1 MERVYVSGST
11 SFISTYVQRALVD
24 FGYQV
29 KALNRSF
36 VDEPDQIDVDEKCL
50 DGAIL
55 LYFGWYSN
63 REDDY
68 QHSVANFLWLE
79 RATKAIV
86 FAKKRGMKIVIPG
99 SSAEY
104 LNSSNSPY
112 AQSKRRLLDRLTESE
127 IDFLWPRIFYAFSIE
142 DLRPRIVRQAS
153 KSDESRR
160 SLTLRSTYD
169 AQDYVD
175 VKDVALQIAKALNLR
190 ISGEIDIGSG
200 QIHKTYDLVKRA
212 FPKLS
217 IVVTEEI
224 PSDVPR
230 YSIPTASVNPKLF
243 DYSKSY
249 TFQFFKG

>member
-1 MERVYVSGST
+1 MYISGST

-29 KALNRSF
+29 KALNRAF
-36 VDEPDQIDVDEKCL
+36 VDKPDQLDVDKRFL

-68 QHSVANFLWLE
+68 QHSVTNFLWLE
-79 RATKAIV
+79 RATKAID

-112 AQSKRRLLDRLTESE
+112 VQSKRTLLDRLRESE
-127 IDFLWPRIFYAFSIE
+127 INFLWPRIFYAFSIE

-153 KSDESRR
+153 KSYVSRR
-160 SLTLRSTYD
+160 SLTLRSAYD
-169 AQDYVD
+169 AQDYVE
-175 VKDVALQIAKALNLR
+175 VKDVAVQIAKALNQQM
-190 ISGEIDIGSG
+190 SGEIDIGSG
-200 QIHKTYDLVKRA
+200 QIHKTYDLVRRA

-217 IVVTEEI
+217 IVITEEN

-230 YSIPTASVNPKLF
+230 YSIVTANVNPKLF
-243 DYSKSY
+243 DYDKSH